1 MMIFIQKIFN
11 LYYEGFKNMK
21 LGKVLW
27 GIILLKVILFFGIL
41 KFFVFDENLKTL
53 YPDNKAKSAFVLEN
67 LTKENYGSSKR

>member
-1 MMIFIQKIFN
+1 MIFIQKVFN

-53 YPDNKAKSAFVLEN
+53 YPDNKAKSSFVLEN
-67 LTKENYGSSKR
+67 LTKENYGSLKR

>member
-1 MMIFIQKIFN
+1 MIILQKIFN

-27 GIILLKVILFFGIL
+27 KIILLKIIVFYGIL
-41 KFFVFDENLKTL
+41 KFFIFEDNLKTL
-53 YPDNKAKSAFVLEN
+53 YPKAEQKSTFVLEN

>member
-1 MMIFIQKIFN
+1 MIFIQKVFN

-27 GIILLKVILFFGIL
+27 SIILLKIILFFGIL

-53 YPDNKAKSAFVLEN
+53 YPDNKAKSTFVLEN